1 MRLMLPKTCF
11 VLLIILSVIA
21 AFVGL
26 LVGPV
31 QISPAVLFEL
41 ISSDELRS
49 RDQMIIESIRLPRM
63 LLSFLIG
70 AVLATCG
77 AVMQGLFRNSLA
89 DPSLIGVSAGA
100 SAGASFII
108 VFGSLLFP
116 SSVLGLSVVS
126 IGAFVGGLVA
136 AWIVY
141 RLASSNEGTS
151 VATMLLAGIAIS
163 ALAGA
168 LNQLFSFLADNDML
182 RRISLWQM
190 GSLESAD
197 WQQISYCIVV
207 FGLLMIL
214 LPRESRALNAMLLGE
229 SEARHLGVGVEWL
242 KRRLIIY
249 TSLGV
254 GVAVS
259 VAGTIAFV
267 GLVVPHLIRLLIGP
281 DHRHL
286 LPASALMGGLLLVCA
301 DAVSR
306 VVVAPAEL
314 PIGVVTAILGVPFF
328 ISILVRQRG
337 RVYA

>member
-1 MRLMLPKTCF
+1 MRLLLPKTCF
-11 VLLIILSVIA
+11 VLLIILSVVAGFAGI
-21 AFVGL
+21 L
-26 LVGPV
+26 IGPV
-31 QISPAVLFEL
+31 QISPSVLFEML
-41 ISSDELRS
+41 GSEGPQS
-49 RDQMIIESIRLPRM
+49 RDQMILQSIRLPRM
-63 LLSFLIG
+63 ILSFLIG
-70 AVLATCG
+70 TVLASCG

-100 SAGASFII
+100 SAGASFVI
-108 VFGSLLFP
+108 VFGALLFP

-126 IGAFVGGLVA
+126 IGAFLGGLLA
-136 AWIVY
+136 AWVVY
-141 RLASSNEGTS
+141 RLASGSEGTS

-168 LNQLFSFLADNDML
+168 LNQLFSYLADNDML

-197 WQQISYCIVV
+197 WQQISYCVV
-207 FGLLMIL
+207 VCALLMIL

-229 SEARHLGVGVEWL
+229 SEARHLGIGVEWL

-281 DHRHL
+281 DHRYL
-286 LPASALMGGLLLVCA
+286 VPASALLGGLLLVSA
-301 DAVSR
+301 DAVARIAIS
-306 VVVAPAEL
+306 PAEL

-328 ISILVRQRG
+328 ISILIRQRN

>member
-1 MRLMLPKTCF
+1 MRLMLPKSCF
-11 VLLIILSVIA
+11 ALLSVLSVVAAVTGLLIGPVHISPSVLLE
-21 AFVGL
+21 L
-26 LVGPV
+26 LGSQEP
-31 QISPAVLFEL
+31 Q
-41 ISSDELRS
+41 S
-49 RDQMIIESIRLPRM
+49 RDQMIIQAIRLPRM
-63 LLSFLIG
+63 VLSFLIG
-70 AVLATCG
+70 AMLASCG
-77 AVMQGLFRNSLA
+77 AVLQGLFRNALA

-100 SAGASFII
+100 SAGASFVI
-108 VFGSLLFP
+108 VFGALLFP
-116 SSVLGLSVVS
+116 ASVLGLSAVS
-126 IGAFVGGLVA
+126 IGAFIGGLAA

-141 RLASSNEGTS
+141 RLANSSEGTS

-190 GSLESAD
+190 GSLETAD
-197 WQQISYCIVV
+197 WQQVGYCIVV
-207 FGLLMIL
+207 CVLLIIF

-229 SEARHLGVGVEWL
+229 SEARHLGIGVEWL

-267 GLVVPHLIRLLIGP
+267 GLVVPHLIRLMIGP

-286 LPASALMGGLLLVCA
+286 LPASALLGGLLLVSA
-301 DAVSR
+301 DAVAR
-306 VVVAPAEL
+306 IIVAPAEL

-328 ISILVRQRG
+328 ISILIRQRG

>member
-1 MRLMLPKTCF
+1 MVPRSCF
-11 VLLIILSVIA
+11 ALLIVLSGAAAIA
-21 AFVGL
+21 GL
-26 LVGPV
+26 LIGPV
-31 QISPAVLFEL
+31 QISPMVLLDMLNSEPTQ
-41 ISSDELRS
+41 S
-49 RDQMIIESIRLPRM
+49 RNQMIMQSIRLPRM

-70 AVLATCG
+70 ALLASCG
-77 AVMQGLFRNSLA
+77 AVLQGLFRNSLA

-100 SAGASFII
+100 SAGASFVI
-108 VFGSLLFP
+108 VFGALLFP
-116 SSVLGLSVVS
+116 ASALGLPAVS
-126 IGAFVGGLVA
+126 IGAFVGGLLA

-141 RLASSNEGTS
+141 RLANSSEGTS

-190 GSLESAD
+190 GHLETAD
-197 WQQISYCIVV
+197 WQQV
-207 FGLLMIL
+207 GLCAAICAALMFV

-229 SEARHLGVGVEWL
+229 SEARHLGIGVEWL

-259 VAGTIAFV
+259 TAGTIAFV

-281 DHRHL
+281 DHRNL
-286 LPASALMGGLLLVCA
+286 IPASALLGGMLLVSA
-301 DAVSR
+301 DAIAR
-306 VVVAPAEL
+306 VAVAPAEL
-314 PIGVVTAILGVPFF
+314 PVGVVTAILGVPFF
-328 ISILVRQRG
+328 ISILIRQR
-337 RVYA
+337 RNTYA

>member
-1 MRLMLPKTCF
+1 MSPKSCF
-11 VLLIILSVIA
+11 LLLAGLA
-21 AFVGL
+21 AVSAFAGL

-31 QISPAVLFEL
+31 PVSPTVLIDLVGLEATQT
-41 ISSDELRS
+41 
-49 RDQMIIESIRLPRM
+49 RDQMIIQSIRLPRM
-63 LLSFLIG
+63 ILSFLIG
-70 AVLATCG
+70 AVLAVCG
-77 AVMQGLFRNSLA
+77 AVLQGLFRNSLA

-100 SAGASFII
+100 SAGASFVI
-108 VFGSLLFP
+108 VFGALLFP
-116 SSVLGLSVVS
+116 YSVLGISAVS
-126 IGAFVGGLVA
+126 IGAFAGGLAA
-136 AWIVY
+136 AWTVY
-141 RLASSNEGTS
+141 RLASSPEGTS

-190 GSLESAD
+190 GSLETAD
-197 WQQISYCIVV
+197 WRQIAYCVVV
-207 FGLLMIL
+207 FSILMVV
-214 LPRESRALNAMLLGE
+214 LPRESKALNAMLLGE
-229 SEARHLGVGVEWL
+229 SEARHLGIGVEWL

-259 VAGTIAFV
+259 VAGIIAFV

-286 LPASALMGGLLLVCA
+286 LPASALLGGILLVSS

-306 VVVAPAEL
+306 VVVAPSEL
-314 PIGVVTAILGVPFF
+314 PIGVVTAVLGVPFF
-328 ISILVRQRG
+328 ISILVHQRG